1 MESTGETPDPAGGNG
16 VTPDPSSS
24 GSTVTATVDVDGLKT
39 ALHQE
44 RQAAKQTKRELAAM
58 QERLAAFEDR
68 DKTDLERAAARADAA
83 ERELSE
89 FRTRET
95 ARSIATEAGVPDMW
109 DMLHGDEENMKALA
123 KRLAE
128 KVANATPPPP
138 GDLGAGARGSGT
150 AGLTGSKGMSDQ
162 IRKAA
167 GRR

>member
-58 QERLAAFEDR
+58 QERLATFEDR
-68 DKTDLERAAARADAA
+68 DKTELEKAAARADAA

-109 DMLHGDEENMKALA
+109 DMLHGDEDNMKALA

-128 KVANATPPPP
+128 KVANASPPPP
-138 GDLGAGARGSGT
+138 GDLGAGVRSSGT
-150 AGLTGSKGMSDQ
+150 GLTGSKAMTEQ
-162 IRKAA
+162 IRRAA